1 MRIFL
6 IESGGF
12 VGVPLRYE
20 VDVSALGAAVKSA
33 LERAMVTATAGP
45 QPPPTSAGGVCI
57 RMVRD
62 DGSVNELT
70 LSHAAPAPEIDEL
83 VQRLRACAKVVRAR

>member
-20 VDVSALGAAVKSA
+20 VDASKIEPSVVSS
-33 LERAMVTATAGP
+33 LERAMVTAPAGVKS
-45 QPPPTSAGGVCI
+45 PPTSAGEVRI
-57 RMVRD
+57 RLERD

-70 LSHAAPAPEIDEL
+70 LSHAAPSREIGEL
-83 VQRLRACAKVVRAR
+83 VQRLRASAKIVRQ

>member
-1 MRIFL
+1 MRIVL

-20 VDVSALGAAVKSA
+20 VDVSALDAAVLTA
-33 LERAMVTATAGP
+33 LERAMVTAAAGP

-57 RMVRD
+57 RVERE

-70 LSHAAPAPEIDEL
+70 LSHAAPAPEIAQL
-83 VQRLRACAKVVRAR
+83 LQRLHACAKMVSKR

>member
-20 VDVSALGAAVKSA
+20 VDATALGASVLSA
-33 LERAMVTATAGP
+33 LERAMAAAP
-45 QPPPTSAGGVCI
+45 AEEQPSTSAGETRI
-57 RMVRD
+57 RLEGD
-62 DGSVNELT
+62 DGSIRELT
-70 LSHAAPAPEIDEL
+70 LSHAAATRETAEL
-83 VQRLRACAKVVRAR
+83 VENLRAFARIVPER

>member
-1 MRIFL
+1 MRIVL

-20 VDVSALGAAVKSA
+20 VDVSALDAAVLTA

-57 RMVRD
+57 RVERE

-70 LSHAAPAPEIDEL
+70 LSHAAPAPEIAQL
-83 VQRLRACAKVVRAR
+83 LQRLHACAKMVSKR